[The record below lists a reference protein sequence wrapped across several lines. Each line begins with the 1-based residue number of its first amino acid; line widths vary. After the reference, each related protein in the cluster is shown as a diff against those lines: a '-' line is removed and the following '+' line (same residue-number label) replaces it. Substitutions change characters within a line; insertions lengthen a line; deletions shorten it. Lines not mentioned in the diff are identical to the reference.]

1 MDEQPTVQ
9 EPEAW
14 RGVDEGWGRKAPEFA
29 TLSEPSN
36 VREYVGMHH
45 RLGIDAGDRVLDL
58 ACGSGLAL
66 ELAAL
71 RGAAVAGIDASARLV
86 AVARDRV
93 PGGDIRVGDMLALP
107 WPDDSFEVVTSFRGI
122 WGTTPD
128 ALSEALR
135 VLVPGGRIG
144 FTVWGHIKKSP
155 GAWSLSP
162 FRLASAPKVEN
173 QAAMVAL
180 GRPGVGEELL
190 ERYGFTD
197 VERVVVPFA
206 FEFADPATYA
216 RTLAATGPAYEA
228 IQAVGEQEFLRW
240 ATEMAQEHVREGLPL
255 RAEIDVVGY
264 LARKP
269 AAPPDGS
276 GPAGEWRGAG
286 FLGPAAESPA
296 ARSLHQEDLEELGY
310 VMNSTRLWSHLPA
323 EVDVLFDLM
332 QMAVK
337 PAGLTLR
344 ERGVIVTA
352 AASTLGDSY
361 CSLAW
366 GKKLA
371 GFADPEIAGAVLT
384 GTDQGLSDVERALAT
399 WTRRVAGDPNATTAS
414 DVDTLREAGYDDRQ
428 ILAITLFISLRLAFS
443 IVNDALGAPPDRQL
457 GDSVPTPVRSAV
469 TWGRPVEN

>member
-1 MDEQPTVQ
+1 MGTPTAGQ
-9 EPEAW
+9 DPGAW

-86 AVARDRV
+86 AIARDRV
-93 PGGDIRVGDMLALP
+93 PDADVRVGDMLALP
-107 WPDDSFEVVTSFRGI
+107 WTDDSFEVVTSFRGI
-122 WGTTPD
+122 WGTTPE
-128 ALSEALR
+128 ALAEALR

-155 GAWSLSP
+155 GAWALSP

-180 GRPGVGEELL
+180 GRPGVGEGLL
-190 ERYGFTD
+190 ASYGFID

-216 RTLAATGPAYEA
+216 RTLAATGPAFEA
-228 IQAVGEQEFLRW
+228 IQAVGEEEFLRW
-240 ATEMAQEHVREGLPL
+240 ATEMAQGQVREGLPL

-269 AAPPDGS
+269 AAPTDDS
-276 GPAGEWRGAG
+276 GPAGVWRGAG
-286 FLGPAAESPA
+286 FLGPAAKTPA
-296 ARSLHQEDLEELGY
+296 AQALHREDLEELGY

-323 EVDVLFDLM
+323 EVDALFELM
-332 QMAVK
+332 GRAK
-337 PAGLTLR
+337 SLASLTMR
-344 ERGVIVTA
+344 ERGILVTA
-352 AASTLGDSY
+352 AASAMGDSY

-366 GKKLA
+366 GQKLA
-371 GFADPEIAGAVLT
+371 GVADETVARDVLT
-384 GTDQGLSDVERALAT
+384 GTDAAITPAERALAT
-399 WTRRVAGDPNATTAS
+399 WARRVTVEPNATTA
-414 DVDTLREAGYDDRQ
+414 DDLAPLREAGYDDTQ
-428 ILAITLFISLRLAFS
+428 IAAITLFVALRVAFS
-443 IVNDALGAPPDRQL
+443 TVNDALGARPDVGL
-457 GDSVPTPVRSAV
+457 VESVPPQVRDAV
-469 TWGRPVEN
+469 TWGRPPER